1 MPRKS
6 QTGKDAE
13 PAQAAELAWV
23 DVGGGYALAL
33 EDSQLVCRNA
43 KGSRL
48 KSVPKEL
55 REGEAAQQ
63 LLALKEWLER
73 HARECVETVETWM
86 LRSLPIP
93 RDVVA
98 SVWSDPA
105 WQRPLRDAV
114 VMPLDGEGHGFTSG
128 LLRGVD
134 PTRGIGAVTPDG
146 ETRWSAAKL
155 LLIPHQIV
163 IRELDDFREFAGELQ
178 VEQGIA
184 QLYRETFAKSADPA
198 GNSVSTFAGGRFA
211 QLRHAL
217 GRCRTLG
224 FKVSGGFAL
233 TRVWE
238 GGRMIEPRFW
248 VGSDAPEAEA
258 ETGDLIWVDAAS
270 RQLVLSEVGAVAYSE
285 GVRMASLIYA
295 ARVVEEKDDQ
305 G

>member
-1 MPRKS
+1 M
-6 QTGKDAE
+6 
-13 PAQAAELAWV
+13 
-23 DVGGGYALAL
+23 
-33 EDSQLVCRNA
+33 
-43 KGSRL
+43 
-48 KSVPKEL
+48 SVTMEL

-63 LLALKEWLER
+63 RRALKEWLER

-105 WQRPLRDAV
+105 WQLPLRDAV

-155 LLIPHQIV
+155 LLIPHPIV
-163 IRELDDFREFAGELQ
+163 IRELDDFREFASELQ
-178 VEQGIA
+178 VEQGIV
-184 QLYRETFAKSADPA
+184 QLYRETFAKSGDPS

-224 FKVSGGFAL
+224 FKVSGGFAPPP
-233 TRVWE
+233 RWG
-238 GGRMIEPRFW
+238 GGRWIGP
-248 VGSDAPEAEA
+248 PC
-258 ETGDLIWVDAAS
+258 L
-270 RQLVLSEVGAVAYSE
+270 
-285 GVRMASLIYA
+285 
-295 ARVVEEKDDQ
+295 
-305 G
+305 

>member
-13 PAQAAELAWV
+13 SAEVTELAWV
-23 DVGGGYALAL
+23 DASAGYALAL
-33 EDSQLVCRNA
+33 DDLQLVCRNA
-43 KGSRL
+43 KGNRL
-48 KSVPKEL
+48 KSVPKEV

-73 HARECVETVETWM
+73 HARECVDTVETWM

-93 RDVVA
+93 RDVVE
-98 SVWSDPA
+98 SVWSDSA
-105 WQRPLRDAV
+105 WQQPLRDAV
-114 VMPLDGEGHGFTSG
+114 VMPLDGDGKGFASG
-128 LLRGVD
+128 FLRGID
-134 PTRGIGAVTPDG
+134 RTRGIGAVTPDG
-146 ETRWSAAKL
+146 ETRWSAAGQ
-155 LLIPHQIV
+155 LLIPHPIA
-163 IRELDDFREFAGELQ
+163 IPELEDFREFAGELQ
-178 VEQGIA
+178 IEQGIA
-184 QLYRETFAKSADPA
+184 QLYRETFAKPVDVSA
-198 GNSVSTFAGGRFA
+198 NSVSSYAGGRFA

-217 GRCRTLG
+217 GRCRSLG

-248 VGSDAPEAEA
+248 VGSDSPDAEA

-270 RQLVLSEVGAVAYSE
+270 RQLPLSEVGPVAYSE

-295 ARVVEEKDDQ
+295 ARVVEEKDDH